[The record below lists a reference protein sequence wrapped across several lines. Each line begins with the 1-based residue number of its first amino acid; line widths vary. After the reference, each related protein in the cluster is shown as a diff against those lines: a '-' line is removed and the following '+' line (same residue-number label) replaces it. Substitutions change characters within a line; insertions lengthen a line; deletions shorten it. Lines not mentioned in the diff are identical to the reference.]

1 MLLISVKGNEM
12 KVQVI
17 NKVGNIIVDI
27 DSNESRNIATNEAI
41 GIAYKT
47 ETFFAVY
54 VDGKLDCFTESSDHF
69 AFPKTFKEAA

>member
-1 MLLISVKGNEM
+1 M

-17 NKVGNIIVDI
+17 NKVGQIIANI

-41 GIAYKT
+41 GIANKT

-54 VDGKLDCFTESSDHF
+54 VDGKLDCFTESSDF
-69 AFPKTFKEAA
+69 FVFPKTLSI